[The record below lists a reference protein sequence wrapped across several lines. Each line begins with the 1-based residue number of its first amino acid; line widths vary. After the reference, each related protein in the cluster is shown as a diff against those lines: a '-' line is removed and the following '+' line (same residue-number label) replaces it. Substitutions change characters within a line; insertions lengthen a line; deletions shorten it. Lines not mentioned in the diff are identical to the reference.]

1 MHTSSIILISTA
13 DWDHPLW
20 TNKQHVACSL
30 ADMGFR
36 VLYVES
42 LGIRPIRMKSNDFLR
57 IFRRLCRA
65 FKILRKV
72 RPRVWV
78 CSPLVIPSGN
88 NGLALRLNKI
98 SLKFALSLCRFLL
111 SFRDPL
117 LWTYNPLTARFI
129 SLKGHSLIVYHA
141 VDALQEQPDMPSKL
155 ISQEEKYLCSVAD
168 QVFVTSPKLEAALMN
183 YSRHLRFDPNVA
195 DYSHFSRALDF
206 TSQDYP
212 IDLVSIPE
220 PRIGFMGA
228 ISSYKIDI
236 SLIAELAQT
245 HPEWNFVFI
254 GPIGEGESI
263 TDISVW
269 STLDN
274 IHCLGAKSYSVLPNY
289 CAGFQCGILPL
300 TQTAYSESMFPMKFF
315 EYLASGLPI
324 VATSIPSLKEFSSVA
339 FLANPDVNSFS
350 SALDSC
356 INGLGATLEDRLSVA
371 KKHTYTAR
379 TAKMLQC
386 INDRYLEKF
395 DLFDG

>member
-1 MHTSSIILISTA
+1 MHTRSIILISTA

-57 IFRRLCRA
+57 IFRRLFRA
-65 FKILRKV
+65 FKIFRNV
-72 RPRVWV
+72 RSGVWV

-88 NGLALRLNKI
+88 NGLALLVNKI
-98 SLKFALSLCRFLL
+98 SLKIALALCSFLL
-111 SFRDPL
+111 SFKDPL

-129 SLKGHSLIVYHA
+129 SLRGYKLIVYHA
-141 VDALQEQPDMPSKL
+141 VDALQEQPDMPAKL
-155 ISQEEKYLCSVAD
+155 ISQEEKYLCSLAD
-168 QVFVTSPKLEAALMN
+168 QTFVTSPKLEAALSP

-212 IDLVSIPE
+212 ADLMSIPE

-236 SLIAELAQT
+236 LLVAELAKK
-245 HPEWNFVFI
+245 HPEWSFVFI
-254 GPIGEGESI
+254 GPIGEGEST
-263 TDISVW
+263 TDISLW
-269 STLDN
+269 SSLDN
-274 IHCLGAKSYSVLPNY
+274 IHCLGPKSYSILPNY
-289 CAGFQCGILPL
+289 CAGFQCGFLPL
-300 TQTAYSESMFPMKFF
+300 RQTAYSESMFPMKFF

-324 VATSIPSLKEFSSVA
+324 VATSIPSLHDFSSIA
-339 FLANPDVNSFS
+339 FLVNPDANSFS

-356 INGLGATLEDRLSVA
+356 VNGLGATLEDRLSVA
-371 KKHTYTAR
+371 KKYTYTAR
-379 TAKMLQC
+379 TGKMIDC
-386 INDRYLEKF
+386 IRERYLEKF
-395 DLFDG
+395 DLFDE